1 MKKHQAH
8 SVQGTFSRLFGKRHS
23 GPGAA
28 SLFAT
33 NPPWI
38 FTQEVT
44 SDSAGGTG
52 DVIEVYYGDNRFGT
66 VTDSGTA
73 TLKPRPRVRP
83 LLTFLPLVSA
93 QSGLELCP
101 EQPLPEGGQNWTAEP
116 LCTRD
121 WEPSHLTTGNC
132 VHGLCCPD
140 HFTHPLKPASHSFHR
155 DLRITHTALNPIRA
169 CVDKLPAACQPFAL
183 ILAVRLTA
191 LFSQLLQNA
200 QESHGVAVPTPSVP
214 EDFVEKAALGSGSQ
228 LNGNYRMYSSAGDLR
243 PQALDGDEL
252 DEDIPPPPSVPPP
265 PPPAPVSPPLAS
277 PVPPPPEMLPPPP
290 PLLPEMVPPPL
301 PPEMVPPPLPPEMVP
316 PPPATAAPPPPASAL
331 PSPSTPAPPDFI
343 PPAPPGARDPL
354 GPGLSKWKSET
365 VLNTRQAEAEGPL
378 CPAEAGAPAAP
389 SPKESLQPKPEPHLT
404 FPRSFKVPP
413 PAPARSSSIPVQ
425 EGQRG
430 QREPVPRQPHA
441 RPALPPCFT
450 IRAAGKTRPGEG
462 EQRGSGLRQGAGKPP
477 VPPPLSPKPGPGL
490 GQAVTP
496 TGRRSPL
503 PGADGEKIP
512 QLKTAGRD
520 SPPKSEPLT
529 ANDLDLPPPDY
540 PTCEDD
546 WKDANNLNKLRDELS
561 ALLRSP
567 RREERPPERRGAPR
581 PVDSGPSHA
590 GSREPGLSEPQ
601 PARKDTGLSKGGESE
616 KKEAPSSPP
625 STTAGS
631 PSAAVTA
638 PESSPDTQPR
648 SVMTI
653 RNELEAVLSLK
664 KEGKPAPG
672 LSSQKQ
678 GVENGISTP
687 QVRKSPPD
695 LRKSSPGTSDP
706 VVPKPVPSPLPAPAT
721 AVEKD
726 ETHHEEHPA
735 PAAAKVTED
744 VSPAPGSL
752 NSSVSPP
759 EPPQGPAEEPS
770 ALSPSSAPVSPAQSP
785 APQPSSAVFQYK
797 VHRAGASSAEPPCAP
812 GSAEPPCPGSSGRS
826 PPDTSAAGQEEV
838 LIHPV
843 TGERVER
850 GSPMALLL
858 AARQRAQRG
867 RPGGDGA
874 AALRAKPAPRLGSAS
889 SDTASPSFFR
899 HESKPFSFTVVPRPS
914 AAGAAGS
921 GGSKAPSF
929 SSSSEQ
935 GRDARA
941 AGQAQPPGPRR
952 AAASSLLRGL
962 LDSGQPSR
970 PGPARH
976 GAPSEEENGDAPLD
990 FGIIPPPPEFSNE
1003 ADEGPLPSR
1012 EESRKCPS
1020 VPDSSRGSGEP
1031 RYYRWAGYSR
1041 SYGGNREAA
1050 APLPSEKS
1058 WRNGDST
1065 PQYPAYSS
1073 STGFPSH
1080 GPNPRPLIKKRLYM
1094 SEPDSSYPRA
1104 AAAPRASGTLS
1115 STLSSYGPGGFSST
1129 PGEGARRLG
1138 PPHRNGPPSAQGRRA
1153 STDAAG
1159 KPTAYGGAEAKFKGQ
1174 NGDFSPASVLTA
1186 SRPAHGTS
1194 HYGGPSNTFTVR
1206 PGARQPI
1213 SYAYQSHR

>member
-1 MKKHQAH
+1 MKKHAPH

-23 GPGAA
+23 SPSAT

-83 LLTFLPLVSA
+83 LLTFLPL
-93 QSGLELCP
+93 
-101 EQPLPEGGQNWTAEP
+101 
-116 LCTRD
+116 
-121 WEPSHLTTGNC
+121 
-132 VHGLCCPD
+132 
-140 HFTHPLKPASHSFHR
+140 
-155 DLRITHTALNPIRA
+155 
-169 CVDKLPAACQPFAL
+169 
-183 ILAVRLTA
+183 
-191 LFSQLLQNA
+191 NA

-214 EDFVEKAALGSGSQ
+214 KDFEEKAALGSGSQ
-228 LNGNYRMYSSAGDLR
+228 LNGNYRMYSSVGDLR
-243 PQALDGDEL
+243 PQALDGDDL

-265 PPPAPVSPPLAS
+265 PPPAAPVPPPLAS

-290 PLLPEMVPPPL
+290 PPPPEMMPP
-301 PPEMVPPPLPPEMVP
+301 PPEMVPPSPPEVVP
-316 PPPATAAPPPPASAL
+316 PPPAMAAPPPPASAL
-331 PSPSTPAPPDFI
+331 SPPGTPAPPDFI
-343 PPAPPGARDPL
+343 PPAPPGARDPAPFT
-354 GPGLSKWKSET
+354 PGISKWKSET
-365 VLNTRQAEAEGPL
+365 VLNTRQADAEGPL

-389 SPKESLQPKPEPHLT
+389 CPKESLQPKPEPHLT
-404 FPRSFKVPP
+404 FPRSVKVPP

-425 EGQRG
+425 EGQPGR
-430 QREPVPRQPHA
+430 QEPVPRQPHA
-441 RPALPPCFT
+441 RPPLPPCFT
-450 IRAAGKTRPGEG
+450 IRPAAKARLGEA
-462 EQRGSGLRQGAGKPP
+462 EQRNAGLRQGVGKAAGGPA
-477 VPPPLSPKPGPGL
+477 LSPKPGPGL
-490 GQAVTP
+490 SQGTDP

-503 PGADGEKIP
+503 PGSEGEKIP

-520 SPPKSEPLT
+520 SPPKPEPLT

-540 PTCEDD
+540 PTPEDD

-567 RREERPPERRGAPR
+567 RREERLLDKPGAPR
-581 PVDSGPSHA
+581 AMDSAPGRA
-590 GSREPGLSEPQ
+590 GSREPRLSEPQ
-601 PARKDTGLSKGGESE
+601 LGRKDMGLSRGGENE
-616 KKEAPSSPP
+616 KKEVPSSPP
-625 STTAGS
+625 STNGGS
-631 PSAAVTA
+631 PSTAVTA

-648 SVMTI
+648 SVMMI

-678 GVENGISTP
+678 GMENGISTP

-695 LRKSSPGTSDP
+695 TSDSA
-706 VVPKPVPSPLPAPAT
+706 VPKPVPSPLPAPAV
-721 AVEKD
+721 AVEKE
-726 ETHHEEHPA
+726 ETDHEEHPA
-735 PAAAKVTED
+735 AAAAGKVTED

-759 EPPQGPAEEPS
+759 DPPQGPAEEPP
-770 ALSPSSAPVSPAQSP
+770 APTPSSPAVSPVQVPAHSP
-785 APQPSSAVFQYK
+785 APQPSSAIFQYK

-812 GSAEPPCPGSSGRS
+812 GSAEAPCPRSSARS
-826 PPDTSAAGQEEV
+826 PSDTSGAGQEEV

-867 RPGGDGA
+867 RQAGDGA
-874 AALRAKPAPRLGSAS
+874 AAPRAKPPPRLSSAS
-889 SDTASPSFFR
+889 SDTTCTSFFR
-899 HESKPFSFTVVPRPS
+899 HESKPCSFTVVPRPS
-914 AAGAAGS
+914 AAGPAGP
-921 GGSKAPSF
+921 GWSKAPSF

-935 GRDARA
+935 GRAARA
-941 AGQAQPPGPRR
+941 AGEAQPPGPRR

-962 LDSGQPSR
+962 LDSGQPSQ

-976 GAPSEEENGDAPLD
+976 GGPREEENGDTALD

-1012 EESRKCPS
+1012 EENRKCPS
-1020 VPDSSRGSGEP
+1020 VPESSRGSGEP
-1031 RYYRWAGYSR
+1031 RYFRWSGYSR
-1041 SYGGNREAA
+1041 SYGGHQEPA
-1050 APLPSEKS
+1050 APLPLEKS
-1058 WRNGDST
+1058 WRNGDFT
-1065 PQYPAYSS
+1065 PQYSDHGS
-1073 STGFPSH
+1073 STSFPSH

-1115 STLSSYGPGGFSST
+1115 SYGPGGFGST
-1129 PGEGARRLG
+1129 AGEGSRRLG
-1138 PPHRNGPPSAQGRRA
+1138 SAHRNGPSGAQGRRA
-1153 STDAAG
+1153 ATDAAG
-1159 KPTAYGGAEAKFKGQ
+1159 KPTAYGGTEAKYKGQ
-1174 NGDFSPASVLTA
+1174 NGDFSPASMLTA
-1186 SRPAHGTS
+1186 GRPAQ
-1194 HYGGPSNTFTVR
+1194 YGGPSNTFTVR
-1206 PGARQPI
+1206 PGTRQPI
-1213 SYAYQSHR
+1213 SYGYQSHR

>member
-1 MKKHQAH
+1 MKKHQPH

-23 GPGAA
+23 SPSAA

-83 LLTFLPLVSA
+83 LLTFLPL
-93 QSGLELCP
+93 
-101 EQPLPEGGQNWTAEP
+101 
-116 LCTRD
+116 
-121 WEPSHLTTGNC
+121 
-132 VHGLCCPD
+132 
-140 HFTHPLKPASHSFHR
+140 
-155 DLRITHTALNPIRA
+155 
-169 CVDKLPAACQPFAL
+169 
-183 ILAVRLTA
+183 
-191 LFSQLLQNA
+191 NA

-214 EDFVEKAALGSGSQ
+214 EDFVEKAALGPGSQ
-228 LNGNYRMYSSAGDLR
+228 LNGNYRMYSSVGDLR
-243 PQALDGDEL
+243 PQALDGDAL
-252 DEDIPPPPSVPPP
+252 DEEIPPPPSVPPP
-265 PPPAPVSPPLAS
+265 PPPAPVSPPPAS

-290 PLLPEMVPPPL
+290 PLPPEIVPPPP

-316 PPPATAAPPPPASAL
+316 PPPAMAAPPPPASAL
-331 PSPSTPAPPDFI
+331 SSPSTPAPPDFI
-343 PPAPPGARDPL
+343 PPAPPGARDPAPF
-354 GPGLSKWKSET
+354 GMSKWKSET
-365 VLNTRQAEAEGPL
+365 VLNTRQADAEGPL
-378 CPAEAGAPAAP
+378 CAAEAGAPAAP

-430 QREPVPRQPHA
+430 QEPVPRQPHA
-441 RPALPPCFT
+441 RPPLPPCFT
-450 IRAAGKTRPGEG
+450 IRPAGRARPGEG
-462 EQRGSGLRQGAGKPP
+462 EQRSSGLRQGGGKPA

-490 GQAVTP
+490 SQGANP
-496 TGRRSPL
+496 AGRRSPL
-503 PGADGEKIP
+503 PGSEGEKIP
-512 QLKTAGRD
+512 QLKAAGRD

-567 RREERPPERRGAPR
+567 RREERPLEKPGAPQ
-581 PVDSGPSHA
+581 PVDGTPSRA
-590 GSREPGLSEPQ
+590 GSHEPGLSEPQ
-601 PARKDTGLSKGGESE
+601 LARKDTGLSKGGESG

-625 STTAGS
+625 STSGGS
-631 PSAAVTA
+631 PSTAVTA
-638 PESSPDTQPR
+638 PDSNPDTQPR

-687 QVRKSPPD
+687 QVRKSPPE
-695 LRKSSPGTSDP
+695 LRKSPPDTRDS
-706 VVPKPVPSPLPAPAT
+706 VVPKPVPSPLPAPAA
-721 AVEKD
+721 AVKD
-726 ETHHEEHPA
+726 ETDHEDHPA
-735 PAAAKVTED
+735 PATGKVTED

-752 NSSVSPP
+752 NSSVNPP
-759 EPPQGPAEEPS
+759 VPPQGPAEEPPAPSPPS
-770 ALSPSSAPVSPAQSP
+770 AAVSPAQSP
-785 APQPSSAVFQYK
+785 APQPSSAIFQYK
-797 VHRAGASSAEPPCAP
+797 VHGAGASSTEPPCAP

-826 PPDTSAAGQEEV
+826 PPDPSGAGQEEV

-867 RPGGDGA
+867 RQAGDGA
-874 AALRAKPAPRLGSAS
+874 AALRARPALRLSSAS
-889 SDTASPSFFR
+889 SDTTSTSFFR
-899 HESKPFSFTVVPRPS
+899 HESKPYSFTVVPRPS
-914 AAGAAGS
+914 AASPAAS
-921 GGSKAPSF
+921 GWSKPPSF

-941 AGQAQPPGPRR
+941 AGEAQPPGPRR

-962 LDSGQPSR
+962 LDSGQPSQ

-976 GAPSEEENGDAPLD
+976 GAPREEENGDTALD

-1003 ADEGPLPSR
+1003 ADDGPLPSR

-1020 VPDSSRGSGEP
+1020 VPEGSRGSGEP
-1031 RYYRWAGYSR
+1031 RYFRWAGYSR
-1041 SYGGNREAA
+1041 SYGGKQEPA
-1050 APLPSEKS
+1050 APLPLEKS
-1058 WRNGDST
+1058 WRNGDFT
-1065 PQYPAYSS
+1065 PQYPDYSG
-1073 STGFPSH
+1073 STSFPSH

-1115 STLSSYGPGGFSST
+1115 STLSSYGPGGFGST
-1129 PGEGARRLG
+1129 AGEGSRRPG
-1138 PPHRNGPPSAQGRRA
+1138 PGHRNGPSSAQGRRA

-1159 KPTAYGGAEAKFKGQ
+1159 KAAAYGGTAAEAKYKGQ
-1174 NGDFSPASVLTA
+1174 NGDFSPAGVLTA

-1206 PGARQPI
+1206 PGTRQPI

>member
-1 MKKHQAH
+1 MKKHQPH

-23 GPGAA
+23 SPSAA

-83 LLTFLPLVSA
+83 LLTFLPL
-93 QSGLELCP
+93 
-101 EQPLPEGGQNWTAEP
+101 
-116 LCTRD
+116 
-121 WEPSHLTTGNC
+121 
-132 VHGLCCPD
+132 
-140 HFTHPLKPASHSFHR
+140 
-155 DLRITHTALNPIRA
+155 
-169 CVDKLPAACQPFAL
+169 
-183 ILAVRLTA
+183 
-191 LFSQLLQNA
+191 NA

-228 LNGNYRMYSSAGDLR
+228 LNGNYRMYSSVGDLR
-243 PQALDGDEL
+243 PQALDGDDL

-265 PPPAPVSPPLAS
+265 PPPAPVSPPPAPVSPAPAS

-290 PLLPEMVPPPL
+290 PL
-301 PPEMVPPPLPPEMVP
+301 PPEMVP
-316 PPPATAAPPPPASAL
+316 PPPAMAAPPPPASAL
-331 PSPSTPAPPDFI
+331 SSPSTPAPPDFI
-343 PPAPPGARDPL
+343 PPAPPGARDPAPF
-354 GPGLSKWKSET
+354 GPSLSKWKSET

-378 CPAEAGAPAAP
+378 CPAEAGAPTAP

-430 QREPVPRQPHA
+430 QREPIPRQPHA

-450 IRAAGKTRPGEG
+450 IRPAGKTRLGEA
-462 EQRGSGLRQGAGKPP
+462 EQRSSGLRQGIGKPA
-477 VPPPLSPKPGPGL
+477 VPPPLSPKPGLSQGANPAGC
-490 GQAVTP
+490 
-496 TGRRSPL
+496 RSPL
-503 PGADGEKIP
+503 LGSDGEKIP

-567 RREERPPERRGAPR
+567 RREERPLEKPAAPQ
-581 PVDSGPSHA
+581 PMDSGPSRA

-601 PARKDTGLSKGGESE
+601 LARKDTGLSKGEESE
-616 KKEAPSSPP
+616 KKEVPSSPP
-625 STTAGS
+625 SSSGGS
-631 PSAAVTA
+631 PSTAVTA

-695 LRKSSPGTSDP
+695 LKKSPPDMRES
-706 VVPKPVPSPLPAPAT
+706 VVLKPVPSLLPAPAA

-726 ETHHEEHPA
+726 ETNHEEHPA

-744 VSPAPGSL
+744 ISPVPGSL

-759 EPPQGPAEEPS
+759 DPPQGPAEEPP
-770 ALSPSSAPVSPAQSP
+770 APSPSSAPVSPAQSP

-797 VHRAGASSAEPPCAP
+797 VHQAGASSAEPPCTP

-826 PPDTSAAGQEEV
+826 PPDTSGAGQEEV

-867 RPGGDGA
+867 RQGGDGA
-874 AALRAKPAPRLGSAS
+874 AALRAKPPLRLSSAS
-889 SDTASPSFFR
+889 SDTTSSSFFR
-899 HESKPFSFTVVPRPS
+899 HESKPYSFTVVPRPS
-914 AAGAAGS
+914 AASPAGS
-921 GGSKAPSF
+921 KPPSF

-941 AGQAQPPGPRR
+941 AGEAQPPGPRR

-962 LDSGQPSR
+962 LDSGQPSQ

-976 GAPSEEENGDAPLD
+976 GATREEENGDTALD

-1003 ADEGPLPSR
+1003 VDEGPVPSR
-1012 EESRKCPS
+1012 EENRKCPS

-1031 RYYRWAGYSR
+1031 RYFRWAGYSR
-1041 SYGGNREAA
+1041 SYGGNQEPAA
-1050 APLPSEKS
+1050 PSEKS
-1058 WRNGDST
+1058 WRNGDFT
-1065 PQYPAYSS
+1065 PQNPGYSS
-1073 STGFPSH
+1073 STSFPSH

-1094 SEPDSSYPRA
+1094 SEPDSSYPRS

-1129 PGEGARRLG
+1129 PGEGSRRLG
-1138 PPHRNGPPSAQGRRA
+1138 PPHRNGPSSAQGRRA

-1159 KPTAYGGAEAKFKGQ
+1159 KPTAYGGTGAEAKYKGH